1 MSYNTFTKAVKS
13 TIDFYALQLAVSKN
27 LPFIDLA
34 SERFSTDILESD
46 QPAVCWEFASIEES
60 PRDPLWV
67 VMFDIGVMT
76 ALDPSQYESLEYVSM
91 FIDTFKA
98 GTSFIVC
105 DYSQAPDE
113 ENPPEPVGSLF
124 IVSSGV
130 TPQQADRVSGLR
142 FVSVTARACRNV

>member
-1 MSYNTFTKAVKS
+1 MSYSTFTKAVKS
-13 TIDFYALQLAVSKN
+13 TIDFYALQLAVSKG

-34 SERFSTDILESD
+34 SERFSTDVLESD
-46 QPAVCWEFASIEES
+46 QPAVCWEFASISED
-60 PRDPLWV
+60 PMDPLWL

-76 ALDPSQYESLEYVSM
+76 ALDPSQYESLDYVSM

-98 GTSFIVC
+98 GKSFIVC
-105 DYSQAPDE
+105 DYSLAPDE
-113 ENPPEPVGSLF
+113 ENLPVEAGSLF

-142 FVSVTARACRNV
+142 FVTVTARASRKV